1 MHALYILS
9 RREVKLTDESVLP
22 VTEKESNEEGK
33 WSISPRMTNR
43 STNRTLSSISFTS
56 VLYPLKKI
64 KCMHRDVMLASF
76 CKGSKEAKA
85 RTPTVSLF
93 LGYINNVIVTPCSVS
108 LAIRQKPD
116 KTGYLT

>member
-43 STNRTLSSISFTS
+43 STNRTLSSISLTS
-56 VLYPLKKI
+56 VLYPLKK
-64 KCMHRDVMLASF
+64 KCMHRDVKLASF

-85 RTPTVSLF
+85 RTYYS
-93 LGYINNVIVTPCSVS
+93 NC
-108 LAIRQKPD
+108 
-116 KTGYLT
+116 